1 MKTRSKYHRKDML
14 LMKKHQEQLKI
25 IGLNIA
31 YYRKLKGMS
40 QLDITEVLDVPVVDL
55 VRNRN
60 SMGENIPP

>member
-1 MKTRSKYHRKDML
+1 ML